1 MDPLSGDLIE
11 ARLRELATF
20 TDVPGQMTR
29 LSLSPSHRNAV
40 AHLSPLFVAA
50 GMSVH
55 VDATGSLVG
64 RYEAATPDAPV
75 LLIGSHIDTVRN
87 AGIYDGNFGVIA
99 GLSVIETFHREGRRL
114 PFAIEL
120 IAFADEEGTRFPTTL
135 TSSRAV
141 AGRFDPASLDDRDAK
156 KVSRREALEAFAA
169 PIDEVDSVRR
179 DPAHVIGYVEVHIEQ
194 GPVLEAKGLPVGIVT
209 AINGASRGEILIEG
223 VAGHAGTLPMAMRHD
238 ASAAAAEIILAI
250 EARAKQEPQ
259 LVATT
264 GVVEVPGGAINVV
277 PGKARLTF
285 DVRSP
290 DDAQRRRTVQDI
302 QALVAGVAARRGV
315 KIDVVMR
322 HEAPAAPCDAFLSA
336 GLERAVAAEG
346 VTPFRL
352 PSGAGHDAMVM
363 SGVIPLAMLFTRCR
377 AGISHNPA
385 EYASPDDM
393 GISARVLHRFLL
405 DLAASRET

>member
-1 MDPLSGDLIE
+1 MDPLSGDFIE
-11 ARLRELATF
+11 ARLLELATF

-29 LSLSPSHRNAV
+29 LSLSPSHRTAV
-40 AHLSPLFVAA
+40 AHLATLFAAA

-64 RYEAATPDAPV
+64 RYEAARPNAQV

-87 AGIYDGNFGVIA
+87 AGLYDGNFGVIA
-99 GLSVIETFHREGRRL
+99 GLSVIEHFHREGRRL

-156 KVSRREALEAFAA
+156 KVSRREALEAFGA
-169 PIDEVDSVRR
+169 PVGEVDAIRR
-179 DPAHVIGYVEVHIEQ
+179 DPAQVIGYVEVHIEQ
-194 GPVLEAKGLPVGIVT
+194 GPVLEAQDLPVGIVT

-238 ASAAAAEIILAI
+238 ASVAAAEIILAI
-250 EARAKQEPQ
+250 EARASQEPQ

-290 DDAQRRRTVQDI
+290 DDAQRRKAVQDI
-302 QALVAGVAARRGV
+302 QALVAGIAAKRGV

-322 HEAPAAPCDAFLSA
+322 HEAPAAPCDATLAA
-336 GLERAVAAEG
+336 GFARAVAAEG
-346 VTPFRL
+346 VTPFHL

-377 AGISHNPA
+377 AGISHNPT

-405 DLAASRET
+405 DLAASRQT